1 MASDKTT
8 QDEPI
13 MDGATEAT
21 VQEKVDG
28 ERDQADADAKRDA
41 ALEDNVRSVRAAGE
55 NRTGDDSEDE

>member
-1 MASDKTT
+1 
-8 QDEPI
+8 